1 MSYGVVDFA
10 ESYGVK
16 LSVKYNRYS
25 ADTVNISNI
34 KTAVV
39 FPTMRV
45 WVGVDSCFGF
55 DVSVVEMNDMVSER
69 GKVFNKYVVS
79 SSPYILFK
87 CVRAGYTEIEDSGHD
102 ISFTLTNGV
111 YTLGE
116 LFGEIGDLATF
127 QRHVSRH

>member
-1 MSYGVVDFA
+1 
-10 ESYGVK
+10 
-16 LSVKYNRYS
+16 
-25 ADTVNISNI
+25 
-34 KTAVV
+34 V
-39 FPTMRV
+39 FPDDAGM
-45 WVGVDSCFGF
+45 GVDSCFGF

-69 GKVFNKYVVS
+69 GEVFNKYVVS

-116 LFGEIGDLATF
+116 LFGEIGILRNFPTPRI
-127 QRHVSRH
+127 RH

>member
-34 KTAVV
+34 KPRLC

-45 WVGVDSCFGF
+45 YIGVDSCFGF
-55 DVSVVEMNDMVSER
+55 DECGGDER
-69 GKVFNKYVVS
+69 Y
-79 SSPYILFK
+79 
-87 CVRAGYTEIEDSGHD
+87 
-102 ISFTLTNGV
+102 GV
-111 YTLGE
+111 
-116 LFGEIGDLATF
+116 
-127 QRHVSRH
+127 